1 VRARDPEQC
10 SRPGRAEH
18 GDRHT
23 IEAVENH
30 GRFLPFFGERE
41 TDPRRF
47 RDFSAPRTR
56 MRWMPDR
63 SEEAFRRH
71 HAQLFRYIR
80 RRTPDDFEAED
91 VTQSVFLDAAQ
102 RLGDFKPGASP
113 VLAWLYTVAQRR
125 LADRARRLAHQHA
138 SLRELEQM
146 RFAPAEPVY
155 GTEVAAALR
164 EAIAALPETQRTVV
178 VMKLLRGLSFAEVA
192 DRVGTSEAA
201 CKMRFARGLEALR
214 DRLGDLL

>member
-1 VRARDPEQC
+1 
-10 SRPGRAEH
+10 
-18 GDRHT
+18 
-23 IEAVENH
+23 
-30 GRFLPFFGERE
+30 
-41 TDPRRF
+41 
-47 RDFSAPRTR
+47 
-56 MRWMPDR
+56 MPDR

-71 HAQLFRYIR
+71 YGQLFRYIR

>member
-1 VRARDPEQC
+1 
-10 SRPGRAEH
+10 
-18 GDRHT
+18 
-23 IEAVENH
+23 
-30 GRFLPFFGERE
+30 
-41 TDPRRF
+41 
-47 RDFSAPRTR
+47 
-56 MRWMPDR
+56 MPDR

-71 HAQLFRYIR
+71 YGQLFRYIR

-91 VTQSVFLDAAQ
+91 VTQSVFLDAAR
-102 RLGDFKPGASP
+102 RLGDFQPGASP

-146 RFAPAEPVY
+146 RFAPAEAVY
-155 GTEVAAALR
+155 GAGVAAALR

-214 DRLGDLL
+214 DRLGDLP